1 MYLEDDS
8 ELRLSPAAHRNSDS
22 QATGCSLGCQPILMS
37 SSEQKRCLA
46 CCGMLLVLAIIL
58 TLYLAGSQHA
68 IVPLSVLRLRR
79 NLATATDIS
88 AQIASRADQPP
99 MPMTSTLRAQL
110 AGHVHNEPWAR
121 NTELNISTQISDSS
135 QKIPQHVYVSVIQRD
150 FIVSQSI
157 ANCKQLNPGFT
168 FHIMDDTDIQKFV
181 EQKAPTLLPIFN
193 QLQGVE
199 RSDFW
204 RYLVLWSQGGY
215 YIDSDI
221 NCLKPFTAWDD
232 AFLHRAKAIIG
243 IESINPGSD
252 RNHLGFCCPVQ
263 YTNWAMASAPG
274 HLLFEH
280 VIDVILDFYAVA
292 NRDESSLEAQR
303 RGRDHIVYK
312 TGPGALSRAV
322 EHYLALFDE
331 YSLDVATGHHAEIV
345 GDVGVFPK
353 FALAS
358 PKISTAVYSQVYVK
372 HMFAGSWK
380 HKN

>member
-1 MYLEDDS
+1 
-8 ELRLSPAAHRNSDS
+8 
-22 QATGCSLGCQPILMS
+22 MS
-37 SSEQKRCLA
+37 GSEQKRCLA
-46 CCGMLLVLAIIL
+46 CCGMLLVLAITL
-58 TLYLAGSQHA
+58 ALYLAGSQHA
-68 IVPLSVLRLRR
+68 IVPMSVLRLRS
-79 NLATATDIS
+79 NLAAATDIS
-88 AQIASRADQPP
+88 AKIASRADQPS

-110 AGHVHNEPWAR
+110 AGHVHNEPWAS
-121 NTELNISTQISDSS
+121 NTELKISTETSNSS
-135 QKIPQHVYVSVIQRD
+135 QNIPQHVYVSVIQRD
-150 FIVSQSI
+150 LIVSQSI

-168 FHIMDDTDIQKFV
+168 FHVMDDTDIQKFI
-181 EQKAPTLLPIFN
+181 EQKAPSLLPIFN

-232 AFLHRAKAIIG
+232 AFLHQAKAIIG
-243 IESINPGSD
+243 IESINPGSN

-263 YTNWAMASAPG
+263 YTNWAMASTPG
-274 HLLFEH
+274 HPLFEH
-280 VIDVILDFYAVA
+280 VIDVILDFHAVA
-292 NRDESSLEAQR
+292 NQDASSLEAQR
-303 RGRDHIVYK
+303 RDHTVYK

-358 PKISTAVYSQVYVK
+358 PNLSRAVYSQVYVK

-380 HKN
+380 DKN

>member
-1 MYLEDDS
+1 M
-8 ELRLSPAAHRNSDS
+8 
-22 QATGCSLGCQPILMS
+22 
-37 SSEQKRCLA
+37 
-46 CCGMLLVLAIIL
+46 
-58 TLYLAGSQHA
+58 
-68 IVPLSVLRLRR
+68 SVLRLRS
-79 NLATATDIS
+79 NLAAATDIS
-88 AQIASRADQPP
+88 AKIASRADQPP

-110 AGHVHNEPWAR
+110 AGHVHNEPWAS
-121 NTELNISTQISDSS
+121 NTELKIGTETSNSS
-135 QKIPQHVYVSVIQRD
+135 QNIPQHVYVSVIQRD
-150 FIVSQSI
+150 LIVSQSI

-168 FHIMDDTDIQKFV
+168 FHVMDDTDIQKFV
-181 EQKAPTLLPIFN
+181 EQKAPSLLPIFN

-232 AFLHRAKAIIG
+232 AFLHQAKAIIG
-243 IESINPGSD
+243 IESINPGSN

-263 YTNWAMASAPG
+263 YTNWAMASTPG
-274 HLLFEH
+274 HPLFEH

-331 YSLDVATGHHAEIV
+331 YSIRLLLTATPNLSYSRCIWVMPALLVYWWCMLVQVPMKEILNTSNFDMERASASA
-345 GDVGVFPK
+345 GWLQSFQNQWQARLWNTASQ
-353 FALAS
+353 ALFTGIT
-358 PKISTAVYSQVYVK
+358 PMQL
-372 HMFAGSWK
+372 
-380 HKN
+380 

>member
-1 MYLEDDS
+1 
-8 ELRLSPAAHRNSDS
+8 
-22 QATGCSLGCQPILMS
+22 
-37 SSEQKRCLA
+37 
-46 CCGMLLVLAIIL
+46 
-58 TLYLAGSQHA
+58 
-68 IVPLSVLRLRR
+68 
-79 NLATATDIS
+79 
-88 AQIASRADQPP
+88 
-99 MPMTSTLRAQL
+99 
-110 AGHVHNEPWAR
+110 
-121 NTELNISTQISDSS
+121 
-135 QKIPQHVYVSVIQRD
+135 
-150 FIVSQSI
+150 
-157 ANCKQLNPGFT
+157 
-168 FHIMDDTDIQKFV
+168 MDDTDIQKFV
-181 EQKAPTLLPIFN
+181 EQKAPALLPIFS

-221 NCLKPFTAWDD
+221 NCLKPFSAWDD

-243 IESINPGSD
+243 IESINPGSN

-263 YTNWAMASAPG
+263 YTNWAMASTPG
-274 HLLFEH
+274 HPLFEH

-292 NRDESSLEAQR
+292 NRDESSLESKR

-322 EHYLALFDE
+322 EHYLALFDA
-331 YSLDVATGHHAEIV
+331 YSLDVATGHHAELV

-358 PKISTAVYSQVYVK
+358 PKLSRAVYSQVYVK

-380 HKN
+380 DKN